1 MKLLTAALNRIPEF
15 QQLLSALEGGRSP
28 AALSGAAA
36 IHRAHIAAGIGLIAQ
51 RPVVVVCADEGEG
64 QKLARDLSA
73 FAGTTVPV
81 LGPRDFTFHNAAALS
96 RQWEHR
102 RLALMRGLS
111 QGKYP
116 FLVATVEGLLQRTMP
131 RDALERCCRELSVGG
146 VCDLNQLAEDLSAA
160 GYVRCGQVEG
170 VGQFALRGGI
180 LDVFSPGMDSPVR
193 VEFFGDEVDAMG
205 VFDPAT
211 QRRTENVETAL
222 LLPAAEVLPQ
232 LAPEGLA
239 GLSRQLSKLA
249 AKALQRGNKPLAA
262 TLEADGEAIAQ
273 GRDVTLID
281 ALAAKSADLIGY
293 DLIGFASGIY
303 FGRFHQSVVEFA
315 KNNLPRDKK
324 VFFLATYGG
333 SNGTKAIEEAVR
345 KIQAAYDDGERPV
358 PASCK
363 RILVTGCPIG
373 GVLEKTVGVI
383 EENGGAVVCFEN
395 CSGIKA
401 AYQMVD
407 SEAED
412 IVAAIAARYL
422 EIGCAVLS
430 PNEKRKE
437 HLKRLVREFQVD
449 GVVEVDLQACATYS
463 IESHGMQELMRGLG
477 GPYMALE
484 TDYSQSDRGQLST
497 RLGAF
502 LERL

>member
-1 MKLLTAALNRIPEF
+1 MYVGETTCDGKKKMYELLGGLKPVYTLHLPQGLDGGALAGWTAELRRFIAFLEDRFGVCVTDAALRE
-15 QQLLSALEGGRSP
+15 
-28 AALSGAAA
+28 AARQRNAER
-36 IHRAHIAAGIGLIAQ
+36 RA
-51 RPVVVVCADEGEG
+51 
-64 QKLARDLSA
+64 
-73 FAGTTVPV
+73 
-81 LGPRDFTFHNAAALS
+81 
-96 RQWEHR
+96 
-102 RLALMRGLS
+102 RLALMEVQQYTPPPISGLGLYKTLEGS
-111 QGKYP
+111 G
-116 FLVATVEGLLQRTMP
+116 FLFDQAEKTAG
-131 RDALERCCRELSVGG
+131 LERLREAV
-146 VCDLNQLAEDLSAA
+146 
-160 GYVRCGQVEG
+160 
-170 VGQFALRGGI
+170 
-180 LDVFSPGMDSPVR
+180 
-193 VEFFGDEVDAMG
+193 
-205 VFDPAT
+205 
-211 QRRTENVETAL
+211 
-222 LLPAAEVLPQ
+222 
-232 LAPEGLA
+232 
-239 GLSRQLSKLA
+239 LA
-249 AKALQRGNKPLAA
+249 AY
-262 TLEADGEAIAQ
+262 
-273 GRDVTLID
+273 
-281 ALAAKSADLIGY
+281 SA
-293 DLIGFASGIY
+293 
-303 FGRFHQSVVEFA
+303 
-315 KNNLPRDKK
+315 
-324 VFFLATYGG
+324 
-333 SNGTKAIEEAVR
+333 
-345 KIQAAYDDGERPV
+345 GERPV
-358 PASCK
+358 PPGAK

-477 GPYMALE
+477 VPYMALE